1 MPKPLKPSAGEDKR
15 VKSDAEDQRRVKSA
29 SGQSGRGSAQQSVL
43 QFATKESVDRLEQR
57 LINIEQTLVR
67 KID

>member
-29 SGQSGRGSAQQSVL
+29 SGQSGRGSAQQPIL
-43 QFATKESVDRLEQR
+43 
-57 LINIEQTLVR
+57 
-67 KID
+67 